1 MELDPPRTLPRGIGI
16 GRFRVFSSGSV
27 WKSQFTV
34 GSFRVFANP
43 TGMWI
48 HMFLSRPPASR
59 RATRARG
66 SSDRRWA
73 STQPAEPA
81 PTIT

>member
-27 WKSQFTV
+27 SKSQFTL
-34 GSFRVFANP
+34 GSLRVFAKP

-59 RATRARG
+59 RATRLRR
-66 SSDRRWA
+66 SSERRLA

-81 PTIT
+81 PTMT

>member
-16 GRFRVFSSGSV
+16 GRFRVFSSGSE

-34 GSFRVFANP
+34 GSLRVFAKP

-48 HMFLSRPPASR
+48 HGFRSRPPASSS
-59 RATRARG
+59 ATRARG
-66 SSDRRWA
+66 FSDSRAA

-81 PTIT
+81 PTMT